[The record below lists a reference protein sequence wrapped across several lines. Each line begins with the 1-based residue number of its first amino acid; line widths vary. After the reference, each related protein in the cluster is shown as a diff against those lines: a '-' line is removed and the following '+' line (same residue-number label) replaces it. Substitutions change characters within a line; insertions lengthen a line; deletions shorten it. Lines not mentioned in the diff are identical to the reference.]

1 MAPIILVVDD
11 ERDITSFVA
20 ELLTDEGYGVRVV
33 NDGLSALA
41 AIRAAPPDLVLL
53 DVAMPGMSGT
63 NVLRELRGGEFATLP
78 VIMATAGLQP
88 HTLLDEG
95 ATDVLA
101 KPFAIEQLLATI
113 ARHTS
118 LS

>member
-1 MAPIILVVDD
+1 MTPMILIVDD

-33 NDGLSALA
+33 NDGASALA

-63 NVLRELRGGEFATLP
+63 SVLRALRDSEFAALP
-78 VIMATAGLQP
+78 VIMATASFQP
-88 HTLLDEG
+88 HALLNEG
-95 ATDVLA
+95 ATDVLP
-101 KPFAIEQLLATI
+101 KPFAIEQLLDTI
-113 ARHTS
+113 ARYT
-118 LS
+118 